1 MQIGQRGHKSL
12 VLLGAGATRGSY
24 KGIGTA
30 KIRPPLNGDFFQ
42 IARRFVQTVEGR
54 RYRAAMDRLN
64 SFIET
69 EMGDGASGTPTMEQ
83 VFNVL
88 FMSKDLP
95 RVFFKRG
102 KPRTAG
108 YRVEIKDFVTLV
120 VALLRFVQMNPKHPG
135 GIDHHARLVAHL
147 EPGDAVLSLN
157 YDTLIDNALAE
168 RGWNPRRGYGFTLD
182 PTKIR
187 RAHYPVDDA
196 VLDEVLLLKPHG
208 SLNWFT
214 RGSVQ
219 NLEGALQRKRTPKIE
234 VGGVPRANLATGQ
247 VRLFIPPLYVKFF
260 ANPFWRAIWEKAF
273 LSARDAKVLVIIG
286 CSLIETDFHLRSIL
300 ASALARR
307 QEKYRRL
314 VIVEPSAT
322 VVKRLK
328 SFLRGRAERTDAF
341 QDFSDFVQ
349 ALD

>member
-95 RVFFKRG
+95 RVFFKPG

-120 VALLRFVQMNPKHPG
+120 GLLRYVQSNPKHPG
-135 GIDHHARLVAHL
+135 GIDHHAKLVSRLD
-147 EPGDAVLSLN
+147 PGDAIISLN
-157 YDTLIDNALAE
+157 YDTLIDNALASQ
-168 RGWNPRRGYGFTLD
+168 GWNPRRGYGFKIDPEKIHQSGKPVENTNLD
-182 PTKIR
+182 D
-187 RAHYPVDDA
+187 V
-196 VLDEVLLLKPHG
+196 VLLKPHG

-214 RGSVQ
+214 QGTLQ
-219 NLEGALQRKRTPKIE
+219 NLEGALQRKRAPKIE
-234 VGGVPRANLATGQ
+234 LGGVPRANVA
-247 VRLFIPPLYVKFF
+247 
-260 ANPFWRAIWEKAF
+260 
-273 LSARDAKVLVIIG
+273 
-286 CSLIETDFHLRSIL
+286 
-300 ASALARR
+300 
-307 QEKYRRL
+307 
-314 VIVEPSAT
+314 
-322 VVKRLK
+322 
-328 SFLRGRAERTDAF
+328 
-341 QDFSDFVQ
+341 
-349 ALD
+349 